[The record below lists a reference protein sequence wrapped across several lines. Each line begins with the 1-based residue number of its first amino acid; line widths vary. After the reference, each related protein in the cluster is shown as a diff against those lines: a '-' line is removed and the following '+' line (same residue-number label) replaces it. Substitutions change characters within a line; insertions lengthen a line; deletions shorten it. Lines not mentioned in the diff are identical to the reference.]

1 MPPHFTHIS
10 SSAGNA
16 LLPFSCLKRVLL
28 NSAPLQLPQGVFH
41 QVCWV
46 LTPLCSP
53 TPCPSLNYSVYYTVI
68 IFYIFPCLPR
78 LRAALIKCKNRVKHV
93 GSGVESL
100 RLKPNLWILALSL
113 WQSYF
118 ISLFSISRG
127 VNWRYNHSRQRT
139 AIDAGLAPGTK
150 EAFGHDIL
158 MRRVVMWIKRMR
170 LRKRRRAVMGMM
182 VIVMIFDND
191 EVIIC
196 GKGYMLK
203 KYVQN

>member
-1 MPPHFTHIS
+1 M
-10 SSAGNA
+10 
-16 LLPFSCLKRVLL
+16 
-28 NSAPLQLPQGVFH
+28 
-41 QVCWV
+41 
-46 LTPLCSP
+46 
-53 TPCPSLNYSVYYTVI
+53 
-68 IFYIFPCLPR
+68 
-78 LRAALIKCKNRVKHV
+78 
-93 GSGVESL
+93 
-100 RLKPNLWILALSL
+100 
-113 WQSYF
+113 
-118 ISLFSISRG
+118 
-127 VNWRYNHSRQRT
+127 
-139 AIDAGLAPGTK
+139 PGTK